1 MTGEVVPGGVITREG
16 VYGRRSS
23 IGGASEAA
31 SPSSLGPLGFGG
43 SQPEQPRRPKAWEG
57 GLRLRLRGCPV
68 VGPVGMGGGGW
79 GV

>member
-1 MTGEVVPGGVITREG
+1 MRGGVITREG

-23 IGGASEAA
+23 IGAASEAA
-31 SPSSLGPLGFGG
+31 STSSLGLGG
-43 SQPEQPRRPKAWEG
+43 RPKAGEG
-57 GLRLRLRGCPV
+57 GLRLRLRGWPV